1 MKSWKNA
8 LFVACL
14 ASSLFTFGLAGPN
27 RSSGRSNRGRQ
38 NDQQNPCAFVDE
50 VSVAAFLLQVMRGRA
65 LSGVHRVLEEA
76 LRCKRTVN
84 DIQHQIYLVLSACG
98 LNEDYLRIVINEL
111 FSEVDHMQ
119 MQCPNRRTTTEAIDT
134 TTTDASDELMSDT
147 PFQG

>member
-14 ASSLFTFGLAGPN
+14 ASSMFTFGLAGPHH
-27 RSSGRSNRGRQ
+27 SSGRGRQ
-38 NDQQNPCAFVDE
+38 RDQQNPCAFVDE

-84 DIQHQIYLVLSACG
+84 DVQHQVNLALSACG
-98 LNEDYLRIVINEL
+98 LNDEDSLGIDINEL